1 MIPGFEIIEG
11 LSRNELYALDRVRRI
26 STDEVLLVKTG
37 WTSTAAW
44 LLEHEFNFLKGLA
57 IPGISHV
64 VDLIRRDGD
73 SFLLIEDGGGAPLQK
88 HIQSGRL
95 DFQAFF
101 KLAIQLCGTLAELH
115 RRNIIHRNI
124 NPQSILLNPLTEAS
138 ELGDFFLASRASGE
152 NPSSHTAQFLGDLLP
167 YMSPEQTGR
176 MNRTTDYRTDLY
188 SLGATFYE
196 MLVGSPPFSSSDPLE
211 LIHCHIARAAVP
223 PAEIDSSIP
232 QPVSQI
238 VMRLLAKT
246 AEQRYQSALGLRNDL
261 EHCARQWVEQRCI
274 APFLLGQRDV
284 SDRFLVSQKL
294 YGRDREVNELLQVF
308 DNVCEGQTAMM
319 LVEGYSGI
327 GKTSLIQELY
337 KPIVR
342 ERGYF
347 IAGKFDQVARSV
359 PYGALIQA
367 FRGLIRQLLAESK
380 DRLAAWRSRLVA
392 TLGANAG
399 VITEVIPEI
408 ELIVGHQPAPAAL
421 GASEAQNRFQMVFQN
436 FVGAIAQKEHPL
448 VMFLDDLQW
457 ADSATLNL
465 FEPLLTSPDI
475 DHLFL
480 IGAYRDNEVDAA
492 HPLVRTLGNLE
503 GAGFHLN
510 RIALQPLAL
519 ADLTLLVADTF
530 HCDAA
535 AVEPLAR
542 LVLEKTGG
550 NPFFVIQFLKALQKE
565 GLLEFDYE
573 QGNWGFHLEAI
584 AAAGITDNV
593 VDLMTRK
600 IQRLSTKAQAALT
613 LGACIG
619 NQFDL
624 ATLAIVSRQ
633 SHTSAEDDLREAL
646 EEGLLLPSSR
656 LTDVPADRVSANSSY
671 AFLHDRVQQAAYAL
685 IPAEDKQIVHLT
697 VGRLLLDQLSG
708 TEAEE
713 RVFDIVSHLNLG
725 SSLIERESEQVT
737 LARLNLT
744 AGSKAKASTAHQNA
758 LGYLKA
764 GLKLLGEDKWDS
776 EYELMLALASERAE
790 CEYLCGNFDEAER
803 QFEHILERAQ
813 NKLDKARVYGL
824 RMVQYENMSRYTEA
838 LACARESLA
847 LFGFSF
853 PNTTEEKGAAIEAEI
868 AEIQSLLA
876 DRSIASLIELPLMSD
891 TEIRM
896 VMNILT
902 AIWSSTYIS
911 GDPVLARLISA
922 TMVRLSLTH
931 GNSEESAYGYVTHAI
946 TVGPVREDYESA
958 YEFGR
963 LALSVNELFNDAKR
977 RAKIHQQFHAH
988 VNLWR
993 QPFKTCVAHAREAS
1007 RSGLESGD
1015 FLYAAYGAATESWAS
1030 FLTTED
1036 LNQFVRDCLTNLA
1049 LTKKLRNAG
1058 FSDALK
1064 LMLNWAL
1071 ALAARTHS
1079 NTSLSN
1085 DEFDEEE
1092 YRKSY
1097 GDNPFF
1103 MTFFF
1108 ILKLHLY
1115 LVFDEREQAAEA
1127 ARRARQVVGALDGTI
1142 WPVLLNFLG
1151 GLAAAARYQEA
1162 KEDEQRELMVELE
1175 ATHASLKVLAE
1186 NCPENFLC
1194 FSLMIE
1200 AETARVKGHAV
1211 AAMAFYEEAIRYAR
1225 ANLSLWNET
1234 LAAELYARF
1243 WQRRSNELI
1252 AAVYFAEAG
1261 RSYEQWGAKAKSLD
1275 LQNKGSR
1282 LSGEGG
1288 ASFSIGRAA
1297 HPQPEL
1303 DAFGSLDT
1311 LTVTKAAHAIASE
1324 IVLEDLLRKL
1334 MKIAIENAGAERGVF
1349 LRETDGHLFIEAE
1362 GRVDSDDVRVLE
1374 AIPIRE
1380 GAHLARGVVYYVHKT
1395 GEAVVIGD
1403 ALTDERFASDLYVAR
1418 VRPRSILCVPVVYQ
1432 GKFEGILYLE
1442 NNLAA
1447 DVFTAERIDVLRI
1460 LSSQA
1465 AISLE
1470 SARLYDEMKQ
1480 EVTQRRRAEETLTQI
1495 VEGTAAVTGGD
1506 FFRSMVHHLA
1516 SVLSARY
1523 VFVTECVDRRK
1534 TKARTLAFWTGK
1546 EFAENVEYEVELTPC
1561 KKVYEGEI
1569 CFYAKELQKLFPED
1583 EPLVDMGVE
1592 SYIGIPMYD
1601 AAGEVIG
1608 HLVVMDD
1615 MAMTEGP
1622 RGLSILKIFAAR
1634 AGAEL
1639 ERLRAYEELRRALEE
1654 NERLKN
1660 RLHAENIYLQEEIR
1674 REHNFEEIVGS
1685 SAPLIEALR
1694 KVEQVAPTDTTVLV
1708 FGETG
1713 TGKELIARAIH
1724 NLSARASRPLVKV
1737 NCGAISAGLVES
1749 ELFGHVKGAFTGA
1762 IERRV
1767 GRFELADGGTL
1778 FLDEVGELPME
1789 TQVKLLRVLQ
1799 ESEFEPVGSS
1809 RTVRVDVRIIAATN
1823 RSLEEAVSEGRFRSD
1838 LFYRLNVVQI
1848 HVPALRERR
1857 TDIPQLVMFFL
1868 SRFAKRFGNKID
1880 SISQETI
1887 DLLTNYS
1894 WPGNIRELQ
1903 NIIERAVVLSQ
1914 SSVLRLGR
1922 DLLPTRARDFAAT
1935 EIETGVVLA
1944 ATASTASH
1952 QPLPTLEEVERRH
1965 ILAALTQSNGVVE
1978 GTKGAAKILDL
1989 HPNTLRSRM
1998 KKLGIQRSRYDIS

>member
-1 MIPGFEIIEG
+1 
-11 LSRNELYALDRVRRI
+11 
-26 STDEVLLVKTG
+26 
-37 WTSTAAW
+37 
-44 LLEHEFNFLKGLA
+44 
-57 IPGISHV
+57 
-64 VDLIRRDGD
+64 
-73 SFLLIEDGGGAPLQK
+73 
-88 HIQSGRL
+88 
-95 DFQAFF
+95 
-101 KLAIQLCGTLAELH
+101 
-115 RRNIIHRNI
+115 
-124 NPQSILLNPLTEAS
+124 
-138 ELGDFFLASRASGE
+138 
-152 NPSSHTAQFLGDLLP
+152 
-167 YMSPEQTGR
+167 
-176 MNRTTDYRTDLY
+176 
-188 SLGATFYE
+188 
-196 MLVGSPPFSSSDPLE
+196 VG
-211 LIHCHIARAAVP
+211 
-223 PAEIDSSIP
+223 
-232 QPVSQI
+232 
-238 VMRLLAKT
+238 
-246 AEQRYQSALGLRNDL
+246 
-261 EHCARQWVEQRCI
+261 
-274 APFLLGQRDV
+274 
-284 SDRFLVSQKL
+284 
-294 YGRDREVNELLQVF
+294 ELLRAF
-308 DNVCEGQTAMM
+308 DDVCEGRAAMM

-367 FRGLIRQLLAESK
+367 FRRLIQQLLTESK
-380 DRLAAWRSRLVA
+380 DGLAVWRAARVES
-392 TLGANAG
+392 LGANAS
-399 VITEVIPEI
+399 VIAEVIPEV
-408 ELIVGHQPAPAAL
+408 ELIVGRQPAPAAL
-421 GASEAQNRFQMVFQN
+421 APSEAQNRFQMAFQN

-465 FEPLLTSPDI
+465 FRPLMTSPDI
-475 DHLFL
+475 KHLFL

-492 HPLVRTLGNLE
+492 HPLARTLGNLQATE
-503 GAGFHLN
+503 VRLN
-510 RIALQPLAL
+510 RISLEPLAL
-519 ADLTLLVADTF
+519 ADLTLLVSDTL
-530 HCDAA
+530 HRDSTQ
-535 AVEPLAR
+535 VEPLAR

-550 NPFFVIQFLKALQKE
+550 NPFFVIQFLKALWKE

-573 QGNWGFHLEAI
+573 QGRWGFRLDRI

-593 VDLMTRK
+593 IDLMTRK
-600 IQRLSTKAQAALT
+600 IQRLSTKAQAAVT

-624 ATLAIVSRQ
+624 AQLAIVSRQ
-633 SHTSAEDDLREAL
+633 SHASAAGDLREAL
-646 EEGLLLPSSR
+646 EEGLILPSSR
-656 LTDVPADRVSANSSY
+656 LTDGPDGTASVDSSY

-708 TEAEE
+708 PAVEE
-713 RVFDIVSHLNLG
+713 RVFDIVGHLNLG

-744 AGSKAKASTAHQNA
+744 AGRKAKASTAYQSA

-764 GLKLLGEDKWDS
+764 GLKLLSEDKWES

-803 QFEHILERAQ
+803 QFESLLKRARGS
-813 NKLDKARVYGL
+813 LDKARVYSL
-824 RMVQYENMSRYTEA
+824 RMVQYENMSRYRA
-838 LACARESLA
+838 AIACAREGLA

-853 PNTTEEKGAAIEAEI
+853 PDSTEEKQAAIEAEI
-868 AEIQSLLA
+868 EKIQSLLA
-876 DRSIASLIELPLMSD
+876 GRSIASLIDLPLMTD
-891 TEIRM
+891 PEIRM
-896 VMNILT
+896 VMDILT

-922 TMVRLSLTH
+922 TMVRLSLAH

-963 LALSVNELFNDAKR
+963 LALGVNDLLNDSRR

-993 QPFKTCVAHAREAS
+993 RPFKTCAPHARTAS
-1007 RSGLESGD
+1007 RSGLETGD
-1015 FLYAAYGAATESWAS
+1015 FLYAAYGAATESWS
-1030 FLTTED
+1030 VFLTTED
-1036 LNQFVRDCLTNLA
+1036 LDQFVRDCSTNLA

-1071 ALAARTHS
+1071 ALAGRTRA
-1079 NTSLSN
+1079 NTSLST
-1085 DEFDEEE
+1085 DDFDEDD
-1092 YRKSY
+1092 YIKSY

-1108 ILKLHLY
+1108 VLKLHLY

-1142 WPVLLNFLG
+1142 WPVLLDFLG
-1151 GLAAAARYQEA
+1151 GLAAAGRYHA
-1162 KEDEQRELMVELE
+1162 AGEDERRDLLAELE
-1175 ATHASLKVLAE
+1175 AARASLKMRAE

-1200 AETARVKGHAV
+1200 AETARVKGDAV
-1211 AAMAFYEEAIRYAR
+1211 SAMSFYEEALSYAR
-1225 ANLSLWNET
+1225 ATRSLWNET

-1243 WQRRSNELI
+1243 FQGRGNELI
-1252 AAVYFAEAG
+1252 AALYFAEAC
-1261 RSYEQWGAKAKSLD
+1261 RSYEQWGAGAKSLD
-1275 LQNKGSR
+1275 IQNRYSG
-1282 LSGEGG
+1282 LSAGRKAQPAPAG
-1288 ASFSIGRAA
+1288 AAR
-1297 HPQPEL
+1297 PQTERDGL
-1303 DAFGSLDT
+1303 GSLDT
-1311 LTVTKAAHAIASE
+1311 LTVAKAAHAIASE

-1334 MKIAIENAGAERGVF
+1334 MRIAIENAGAERGIF

-1362 GRVDSDDVRVLE
+1362 GSVDSDEVRVLE
-1374 AIPIRE
+1374 AIPIE
-1380 GAHLARGVVYYVHKT
+1380 QCAHIARGVVYYVHKT
-1395 GEAVVIGD
+1395 GDAVVIGD
-1403 ALTDERFASDLYVAR
+1403 ALTDERFASDVYVTR

-1447 DVFTAERIDVLRI
+1447 DAFTTDRIEVLRI

-1480 EVTQRRRAEETLTQI
+1480 EVAQRRRAEETLRQI

-1506 FFRSMVHHLA
+1506 FFRSMVRHLA
-1516 SVLSARY
+1516 SVLDARY
-1523 VFVTECVDRRK
+1523 VFVTECLDRRR
-1534 TKARTLAFWTGK
+1534 TKARTLAFWTGE
-1546 EFAENVEYEVELTPC
+1546 EFAENVEYDVEPTPC
-1561 KKVYEGEI
+1561 KKVYEGQI

-1583 EPLVDMGVE
+1583 EPLVDMGAE
-1592 SYIGIPMYD
+1592 SFIGIPMYN
-1601 AAGEVIG
+1601 AAGEVTG

-1615 MAMTEGP
+1615 VPMAEGP

-1634 AGAEL
+1634 AGVEL
-1639 ERLRAYEELRRALEE
+1639 ERQKAYEELRLALEE
-1654 NERLKN
+1654 NEQLKN

-1674 REHNFEEIVGS
+1674 REHNFEEIVGG

-1694 KVEQVAPTDTTVLV
+1694 KVEQVAPTDSTVLV
-1708 FGETG
+1708 TGETG

-1724 NLSARASRPLVKV
+1724 NLSARAARPLVKV

-1778 FLDEVGELPME
+1778 FLDEVGELPMD

-1799 ESEFEPVGSS
+1799 EGEFEPVGSS
-1809 RTVRVDVRIIAATN
+1809 KTVKVDVRIIAATN
-1823 RSLEEAVSEGRFRSD
+1823 RSLEEAVGLGRFRSD

-1848 HVPALRERR
+1848 HVPSLRERR
-1857 TDIPQLVMFFL
+1857 ADIPQLVMFFL
-1868 SRFAKRFGNKID
+1868 ARFAKKFGKKID
-1880 SISQETI
+1880 CLSQETI
-1887 DLLTNYS
+1887 DILANYS

-1903 NIIERAVVLSQ
+1903 NIIERAVVLSE

-1922 DLLPTRARDFAAT
+1922 DLLPARARDIAAS
-1935 EIETGVVLA
+1935 EAREAGSAWA
-1944 ATASTASH
+1944 ASAGYDAH
-1952 QPLPTLEEVERRH
+1952 QSLPTLEEMERRH
-1965 ILAALTQSNGVVE
+1965 ILAALNQSGGVVE
-1978 GTKGAAKILDL
+1978 GTNGAAKILNL

-1998 KKLGIQRSRYDIS
+1998 KKLGIQRSSYDIS